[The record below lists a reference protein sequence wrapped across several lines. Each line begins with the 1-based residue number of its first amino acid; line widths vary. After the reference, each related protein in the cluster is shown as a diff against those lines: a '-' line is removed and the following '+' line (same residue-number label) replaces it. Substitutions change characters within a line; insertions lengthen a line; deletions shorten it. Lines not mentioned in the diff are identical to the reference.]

1 MSDAAWMLE
10 LSEFDLVDAAA
21 RRSALTRAGES
32 AQRALGVLREH
43 AASCD
48 VSPSETLEL
57 DLAFEGDEDG
67 LDAPARARSG
77 ADTTGIAFV
86 ASFAVR
92 ARHDRLFA
100 ADANDLWEVLV
111 AVDGLGRELRRTLAA
126 TERALG
132 GTEVDAQAVVDALRV
147 RRSYV
152 RFADAVGGAREPR
165 DREVLARLRL
175 TGAAIV
181 KLVGDDAYLVM
192 RAGDRRVIRAFHD
205 RILGWIRSGSA
216 DSVAGLRLWRDV
228 ATMVE
233 LIMGINNRPELAAHD
248 AEVLRTCMRL
258 IERGEIEPCYRRA
271 SVLVGRDPDLD
282 RRIRDGGSP
291 SDLKL
296 AMRRVLNGLTH
307 PGAGTGVRESG
318 YHGVQES

>member
-1 MSDAAWMLE
+1 MGDAAWMLE
-10 LSEFDLVDAAA
+10 LSEFEFVDASA
-21 RRSALTRAGES
+21 RRSALTRGVEC
-32 AQRALGVLREH
+32 AQRALVVLREH
-43 AASCD
+43 ASNCE
-48 VSPSETLEL
+48 VSPSETIEL
-57 DLAFEGDEDG
+57 DFAFEGEDDG
-67 LDAPARARSG
+67 LDASTRARSG
-77 ADTTGIAFV
+77 ADTSGIAFV

-92 ARHDRLFA
+92 ARQDRLLA
-100 ADANDLWEVLV
+100 ADVDDRWEVLV

-132 GTEVDAQAVVDALRV
+132 STEVDAQGVLDALQV

-181 KLVGDDAYLVM
+181 KLVGDDAYRLM

-216 DSVAGLRLWRDV
+216 DAIAGLRLWRDV

-233 LIMGINNRPELAAHD
+233 LILGINNRPELAAHD
-248 AEVLRTCMRL
+248 AEVLRACMRL
-258 IERGEIEPCYRRA
+258 LEQGEIEACYRRA
-271 SVLVGRDPDLD
+271 SGLVGRDGDLD
-282 RRIRDGGSP
+282 RRIREGGSTP
-291 SDLKL
+291 ELKL
-296 AMRRVLNGLTH
+296 AMRRVLDGLTR
-307 PGAGTGVRESG
+307 PGAGTGVRGSGLHRALES
-318 YHGVQES
+318 